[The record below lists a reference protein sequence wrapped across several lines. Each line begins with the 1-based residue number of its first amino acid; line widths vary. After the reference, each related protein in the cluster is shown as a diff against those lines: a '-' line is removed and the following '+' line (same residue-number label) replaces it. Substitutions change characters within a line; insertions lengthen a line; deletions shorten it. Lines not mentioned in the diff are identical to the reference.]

1 MRLSNLTA
9 AFRAAADVARA
20 GERLLATLDRS
31 SWSRSARMLAPLGL
45 GVAAGFGLGALAFH
59 GKTRRRVVEWLAPRP
74 QARGNG
80 VHEPRS
86 TTA

>member
-20 GERLLATLDRS
+20 GERLLSTLDRS
-31 SWSRSARMLAPLGL
+31 SWSRSARVLVPLGL
-45 GVAAGFGLGALAFH
+45 GIAAGVGLGALAFD
-59 GKTRRRVVEWLAPRP
+59 GKTRQRVVDWLAPRP
-74 QARGNG
+74 PARGNG
-80 VHEPRS
+80 AHEARS